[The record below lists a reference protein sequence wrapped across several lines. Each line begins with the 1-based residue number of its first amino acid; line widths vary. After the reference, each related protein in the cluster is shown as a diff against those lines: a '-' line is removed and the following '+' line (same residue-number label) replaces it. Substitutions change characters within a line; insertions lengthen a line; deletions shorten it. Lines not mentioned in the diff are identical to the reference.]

1 VPYVTLGRVA
11 WLSTLP
17 LRSLDAHLFAQIAH
31 APGQTDEQPQPLHCH
46 HNLAALAFPIL
57 PLLWNFFMGFRG
69 LKAQSNR
76 RQKPIVCPTSDTED
90 VFSTR
95 VDSLDVG
102 FVAVNHEGS
111 RDERCD

>member
-1 VPYVTLGRVA
+1 MPYVTLGRVA

-76 RQKPIVCPTSDTED
+76 RQKPIVCPTRTHPETNVLQAASKP
-90 VFSTR
+90 
-95 VDSLDVG
+95 
-102 FVAVNHEGS
+102 
-111 RDERCD
+111 